1 VTSMFRLTLRT
12 ARANL
17 TRSLLSFLAIVL
29 GVAFVAGSLMFTAGL
44 ESSMTGQAAAQ
55 YRNIDVGVSP
65 PAGTSGEWPADMVD
79 RVRKVDGVRAAE
91 ATWSLYNI
99 GLAADDGR
107 RKIVGDHWAVNVA
120 SDPGLRPL
128 DAVRGRMPDARGEVV
143 LDERTAGQEG
153 LRLGDKLRIS
163 NFGSE
168 ARTYTLVG
176 LTATTKGGLDRSGAL
191 VVMTTADI
199 EAISG
204 FPSTSIVVAA
214 AEGVGDAEL
223 AARIA
228 SAVGAEALTH
238 DQLVRSATDAAVGN
252 AELFRNGLLGF
263 GVIAVCMAA
272 FVIANTFTIVL
283 AQRTRE
289 TALLRLVGATR
300 RQVFRSVVL
309 EAAVL
314 GLGGSVLG
322 LAAGVLLAYGLPVAL
337 HAVGAPAGV
346 RPVISGGTVL
356 VAFAVGVG
364 VTVLSALFP
373 ARRGTAVLPVAA
385 LSDASVQVARRAS
398 RARRVWG
405 TVTFAAGLASL
416 AVATTSGRTSF
427 VVAGALFTVTGFL
440 LLSPVVVP
448 ALVRVVGRPLAAVCG
463 ATVSMALVNAVR
475 NPRRIATTTNAL
487 VVGVTLIA
495 TFTLIAK
502 STEAPAERRA
512 DANMFAEF
520 MVMDGSDLSLLP
532 AGLVDSLRKQRELG
546 TIHPAYQSYDNDN
559 DYEVLT
565 ARPQGG
571 PRKGSAVVSA
581 DLGLAVGGTVTVRGR
596 PFTVDAVAP
605 GTRTVWLTAE
615 DLAAVIAEPVLT
627 EVQVDPAPGVSTR
640 DARAALDRAVLG
652 FPSAVVYDHAEYVER
667 LNSRLNQALAVV
679 TALLSLAVI
688 IALIGVANTLTLSV
702 VERTRENA
710 LLRAIGLTRRQLRQT
725 LAAEALVIALT
736 GTIIGVAVS
745 VAITLSAL
753 GTVEMHGSGLSLVIP
768 WDRLAVLLAV
778 AVLAALTASILPA
791 RRAVR
796 HPITDNLAAD
806 Q

>member
-1 VTSMFRLTLRT
+1 MFQLTLRT

-17 TRSLLSFLAIVL
+17 TRSLLSCLAVVL
-29 GVAFVAGSLMFTAGL
+29 GVAFVSGSLMFTAGL
-44 ESSMTGQAAAQ
+44 EASMTGQAAAR
-55 YRNIDVGVSP
+55 YSNIDVEVSP
-65 PAGTSGEWPADMVD
+65 PAGSVDELPADMVE
-79 RVRKVDGVRAAE
+79 RVRKVAGVRAAE

-99 GLAADDGR
+99 GLAAADGR
-107 RKIVGDHWAVNVA
+107 KVIGNHRAVNVS

-128 DAVRGRMPDARGEVV
+128 DASQGRMPDARGEVV

-153 LRLGDKLRIS
+153 LKVGDKLRIS

-176 LTATTKGGLDRSGAL
+176 LTASTQGGLDSSGAL
-191 VVMTTADI
+191 VVMTTFDI

-204 FPSTSIVVAA
+204 FPSTTIVVSAA
-214 AEGVGDAEL
+214 AGISDEEL
-223 AARIA
+223 ATRIA

-238 DQLVRSATDAAVGN
+238 DQLVQSAKDAAVGN
-252 AELFRNGLLGF
+252 AEDFRNGLLGF
-263 GVIAVCMAA
+263 GAIAVCMAA

-300 RQVFRSVVL
+300 RQVFRSVVA
-309 EAAVL
+309 EAAVI
-314 GLGGSVLG
+314 GFGGSVLG
-322 LAAGVLLAYGLPVAL
+322 LAAGVLLAYGLPAAL
-337 HAVGAPAGV
+337 SAAGAPEGV
-346 RPVISGGTVL
+346 RPVLSGWTVL
-356 VAFAVGVG
+356 VALAVGVG
-364 VTVLSALFP
+364 VTVLSALLP
-373 ARRGTAVLPVAA
+373 ARRGTAVAPVAA
-385 LSDASVQVARRAS
+385 LSDASVQVARRAG

-405 TVTFAAGLASL
+405 
-416 AVATTSGRTSF
+416 VATFTAGMAALVGATTAGRTELVF
-427 VVAGALFTVTGFL
+427 AGALLTVTGFL

-448 ALVRVVGRPLAAVCG
+448 ALVRIVSRPLAAAGG
-463 ATVSMALVNAVR
+463 ATVSLALANAVR

-502 STEAPAERRA
+502 STEAPSERRA
-512 DANMFAEF
+512 DEKMFAQF
-520 MVMDGSDLSLLP
+520 LVMDGNDLSLLP
-532 AGLVDSLRKQRELG
+532 VSLIDTLRKQRELG
-546 TIHPAYQSYDNDN
+546 NLYPAFQSYDKDN
-559 DYEVLT
+559 NFEVLT
-565 ARPQGG
+565 AHENGRAGG

-581 DLGLAVGGTVTVRGR
+581 DLGLAVGSTVTVQGR
-596 PFTVDAVAP
+596 PFKVAAVAS
-605 GTRTVWLTAE
+605 GSRTVWLTAE
-615 DLAAVIAEPVLT
+615 DITAVFDEPFLT
-627 EVQVDPAPGVSTR
+627 EVQVDPAPGVSNR

-652 FPSAVVYDHAEYVER
+652 FPAAVVYDHAAYVMR

-710 LLRAIGLTRRQLRQT
+710 LLRAVGLTRRQLRLT
-725 LAAEALVIALT
+725 LAFEALVIALT
-736 GTIIGVAVS
+736 GTIIGIAVS
-745 VAITLSAL
+745 LAIALSAL
-753 GTVEMHGSGLSLVIP
+753 GSVAEHDSGLSLVIP

-778 AVLAALTASILPA
+778 ATLAALTASVLPA

-796 HPITDNLAAD
+796 HPITDILAAD
-806 Q
+806 

>member
-1 VTSMFRLTLRT
+1 MLQLTLRT
-12 ARANL
+12 ARVNL
-17 TRSLLSFLAIVL
+17 TRSLLSCIAVVL
-29 GVAFVAGSLMFTAGL
+29 GVAFVSGSLMFTEGL
-44 ESSMTGQAAAQ
+44 SSSLTTQAAAQ

-65 PAGTSGEWPADMVD
+65 PPGAVSEWPADMVD
-79 RVRKVDGVRAAE
+79 RVRKVVGVRAAE

-99 GLAADDGR
+99 GLAAGDGR
-107 RKIVGDHWAVNVA
+107 TVIGNHRAVNVS
-120 SDPGLRPL
+120 SDPGLRRL
-128 DAVRGRMPDARGEVV
+128 DAGQGRMPAARGEVV

-153 LRLGDKLRIS
+153 LRVGDQLRIS

-168 ARTYTLVG
+168 ARIYTLVG
-176 LTATTKGGLDRSGAL
+176 LTATTKGGLDSSGAL
-191 VVMTTADI
+191 VVMTTPDI
-199 EAISG
+199 EAVSG
-204 FPSTSIVVAA
+204 FASTSIVVSAA
-214 AEGVGDAEL
+214 AGVSDDEL

-228 SAVGAEALTH
+228 AAVGAEALTH
-238 DQLVRSATDAAVGN
+238 EQLVRAAMDAAVGN

-263 GVIAVCMAA
+263 GAIAVCMAA

-300 RQVFRSVVL
+300 RQVFRSVVA
-309 EAAVL
+309 EAAVI

-322 LAAGVLLAYGLPVAL
+322 LAAGVLLAYGLPAML
-337 HAVGAPAGV
+337 SAAGAPAGV

-356 VAFAVGVG
+356 VALAVGVG
-364 VTVLSALFP
+364 VTVLSALLP
-373 ARRGTAVLPVAA
+373 ARRGTAVAPVAA
-385 LSDASVQVARRAS
+385 LSDASVQVARHAS
-398 RARRVWG
+398 RARRVG
-405 TVTFAAGLASL
+405 GAVTFAAGLAAL
-416 AVATTSGRTSF
+416 VAATAVGRTHL
-427 VVAGALFTVTGFL
+427 VVAGTLLTVTGFL

-448 ALVRVVGRPLAAVCG
+448 ALVRIISRPLAAVGG
-463 ATVSMALVNAVR
+463 ATVSLALVNAVR

-512 DANMFAEF
+512 DDKMFAQF
-520 MVMDGSDLSLLP
+520 LVMDGGDLSLLP
-532 AGLVDSLRKQRELG
+532 VSLVEVLREQRELG
-546 TIHPAYQSYDNDN
+546 NLYPAFQSYDDDN

-565 ARPQGG
+565 ARGNGPAGG
-571 PRKGSAVVSA
+571 RKGSAVVSA
-581 DLGLAVGGTVTVRGR
+581 DLGLAVGGKVTVRGR
-596 PFTVDAVAP
+596 AFDVAAVAP
-605 GTRTVWLTAE
+605 GTRTVWLAAE
-615 DLAAVIAEPVLT
+615 DITVVFDEPILT
-627 EVQVDPAPGVSTR
+627 EVQADPAPGVSHR
-640 DARAALDRAVLG
+640 DARAALERAVLG
-652 FPSAVVYDHAEYVER
+652 FPAVVVYDHAAYVDR
-667 LNSRLNQALAVV
+667 LNSRLDQALAVV

-710 LLRAIGLTRRQLRQT
+710 LLRAVGLTRRQLRLT
-725 LAAEALVIALT
+725 LAIEALVIALT
-736 GTIIGVAVS
+736 GTIIGIAVS

-753 GTVEMHGSGLSLVIP
+753 GAVEVHGSSLSLVIP

-778 AVLAALTASILPA
+778 AVLAALTASVVPA

-806 Q
+806 